1 MEAKPLLEDNRG
13 KLLVYAP
20 NVGTHT
26 ERLKAVSTA
35 VEKTAR
41 MLNLEFEVVPLKGAN
56 APIYIYYKDG
66 VNEPVPLYCDKE
78 SENSTEKVCTTLRSM
93 MFVLSFH
100 PKYSALKKI
109 RREIIRFS

>member
-1 MEAKPLLEDNRG
+1 M
-13 KLLVYAP
+13 VYVS
-20 NVGTHT
+20 NVGIHT
-26 ERLKAVSTA
+26 ERLKAVSAA

-41 MLNLEFEVVPLKGAN
+41 MLNLEVEIVPLKGAN
-56 APIYIYYKDG
+56 ALIYIYYKDG

>member
-1 MEAKPLLEDNRG
+1 MLEDNCG
-13 KLLVYAP
+13 KLLVYVSSAETRK
-20 NVGTHT
+20 G
-26 ERLKAVSTA
+26 RLKAVSLA
-35 VEKTAR
+35 VEKTAKR
-41 MLNLEFEVVPLKGAN
+41 LNLGVEVVPLKGAN

-66 VNEPVPLYCDKE
+66 INEPIPLYCDKE
-78 SENSTEKVCTTLRSM
+78 SENTTEKVCTALRSM